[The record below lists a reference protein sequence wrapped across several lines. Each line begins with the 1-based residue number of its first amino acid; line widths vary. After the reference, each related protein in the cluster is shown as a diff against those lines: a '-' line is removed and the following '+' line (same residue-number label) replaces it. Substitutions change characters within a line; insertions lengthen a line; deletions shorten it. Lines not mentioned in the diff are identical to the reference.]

1 MTNDVTDLTLDFVPM
16 MPVPGVTLQQSHTE
30 ESLEVLGERMM
41 SVCIYSS
48 TLRVTIDTGRNE
60 EWVEDEDDLV
70 LPTTD
75 VQWEVIVI

>member
-1 MTNDVTDLTLDFVPM
+1 MMLVPDVTLK
-16 MPVPGVTLQQSHTE
+16 QSYTE
-30 ESLEVLGERMM
+30 EPLEVLGERMM
-41 SVCIYSS
+41 PVCIYLS
-48 TLRVTIDTGRNE
+48 TFGVTIYTSCNE